1 MSYYRLCPECGAALD
16 PGEVCDC
23 RTNKAEQNEQ
33 VLILFNKTSKAEQ
46 NEQVLILF
54 NKTSKAE
61 QNEHMFLIEDKKR

>member
-33 VLILFNKTSKAEQ
+33 VLILFSKTNKK
-46 NEQVLILF
+46 
-54 NKTSKAE
+54 E

>member
-33 VLILFNKTSKAEQ
+33 VLILFNKT
-46 NEQVLILF
+46 
-54 NKTSKAE
+54 NKKE